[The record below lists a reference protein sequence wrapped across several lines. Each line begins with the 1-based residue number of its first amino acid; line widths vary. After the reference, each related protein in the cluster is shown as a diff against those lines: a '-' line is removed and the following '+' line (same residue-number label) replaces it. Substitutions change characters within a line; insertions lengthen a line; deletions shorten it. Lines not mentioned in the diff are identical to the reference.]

1 MASVWKSW
9 CVLVTAL
16 HLLHITSSNF
26 MVDNLPGFGKLPF
39 MLETGYVGVGERE
52 EVQLFYYFVESERN
66 PMNDPL
72 LLWLVGG
79 PGCSAL
85 ASFFYENG
93 PLKFNYDNVNGSFP
107 ELQLN
112 PNAWTKVL
120 NILYIDAPVGT
131 GFSYSK
137 TQQGYYSNDK
147 QWVEHMYDFL
157 QKWLVDHP
165 KFRSNQL
172 YIGGGSYSGMIVTP
186 LVQKVYEGYKAG
198 NLPLLN
204 IQGFVLA
211 SPSIDSYQ
219 DINTRVQYA
228 HQRTL
233 VSNELYESIKA
244 SCNGDYISLNP
255 NNANCMSDYEAYS
268 ESVRYI
274 NMFQIMQPSCIK
286 GSHKN
291 QRRLFENLE
300 TIHQSTFR
308 CQEEENAL
316 VELWANDPNVQKNLN
331 VREGTKGHFERC
343 NNISD
348 TYTKNVHSVVEYHQ
362 NLTSTN
368 LRSLI
373 YIGDLDMSIPYLSTH
388 SIIKSLNL
396 NLNSTWRPWFTD
408 GEVAGYTERYKKNEY
423 HLTYATVKGG
433 GHVAQ
438 EYSRKEIYEM
448 IHRWFSY
455 YDI

>member
-9 CVLVTAL
+9 CVLFTAL

-26 MVDNLPGFGKLPF
+26 LVDNLPGFGKLPF
-39 MLETGYVGVGERE
+39 MLETGYIGVGERE
-52 EVQLFYYFVESERN
+52 EVQLFYYFVESESS

-79 PGCSAL
+79 PGCSGLSA
-85 ASFFYENG
+85 FFYENG

-120 NILYIDAPVGT
+120 NMIYIDAPVGT

-157 QKWLVDHP
+157 RKWLVDHP

-186 LVQKVYEGYKAG
+186 LVQKVYEDYKAG

-204 IQGFVLA
+204 IQ
-211 SPSIDSYQ
+211 
-219 DINTRVQYA
+219 
-228 HQRTL
+228 
-233 VSNELYESIKA
+233 SIKA
-244 SCNGDYISLNP
+244 SCNGDYMNLNP
-255 NNANCMSDYEAYS
+255 NNTNCMSDYEAYS
-268 ESVRYI
+268 ELVRYI
-274 NMFQIMQPSCIK
+274 DMYQIMNPSCIK
-286 GSHKN
+286 RSHKN
-291 QRRLFENLE
+291 QRSLFEDLQ
-300 TIHQSTFR
+300 TIHQSTSWCRDDEDAF
-308 CQEEENAL
+308 L
-316 VELWANDPNVQKNLN
+316 VELWANDPNVRKHLN
-331 VREGTKGHFERC
+331 VREGMKGHFKRC
-343 NNISD
+343 KNISD
-348 TYTKNVHSVVEYHQ
+348 AYTMNVHSVVEYLQ
-362 NLTSTN
+362 NLTNTN
-368 LRSLI
+368 LRCLI
-373 YIGDLDMSIPYLSTH
+373 YIGDLDMTIPYLSTH

-396 NLNSTWRPWFTD
+396 KLNSTWRPWFNE
-408 GEVAGYTERYKKNEY
+408 GEVAGYTERYKKNEH

-438 EYSRKEIYEM
+438 EYKPKEVYEM
-448 IHRWFSY
+448 IQKWFSY